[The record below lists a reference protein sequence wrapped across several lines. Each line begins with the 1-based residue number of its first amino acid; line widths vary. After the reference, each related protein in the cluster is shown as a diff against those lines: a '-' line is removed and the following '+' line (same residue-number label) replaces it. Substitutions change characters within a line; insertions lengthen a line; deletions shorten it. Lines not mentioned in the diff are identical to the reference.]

1 MNGRIWHSI
10 PIVAVLLAGCAS
22 GEEWREWQAHGAH
35 FASRDHLVFSL
46 RNRDGAAAGVSRA
59 DLSRASAE
67 SWWGRAVTVDQNQIL
82 ER

>member
-1 MNGRIWHSI
+1 MNRRMWRSI

-22 GEEWREWQAHGAH
+22 GEEWREWRAHSAH
-35 FASRDHLVFSL
+35 FASGDHMAFSL
-46 RNRDGAAAGVSRA
+46 RNRDGAGAGVSRA

-67 SWWGRAVTVDQNQIL
+67 SWWGKAVTVDQTQIL